1 MGDRWPPLPEIIG
14 IAVGIV
20 IVVSMAVGVIFIAQS
35 LGASSRLLF
44 TIRGVTSLL
53 AALVIDKALR

>member
-1 MGDRWPPLPEIIG
+1 
-14 IAVGIV
+14 
-20 IVVSMAVGVIFIAQS
+20 MAVGVIFIAQS